1 MPIAEP
7 YLCFANWR
15 YEQVAGRLILSGF
28 PEHQVRLEPRLHQLL
43 NYFLAHP
50 MQIISK
56 DQLMD
61 DVWPDTEGT
70 DAAVM
75 RAVASLRKILQPG
88 LSEGPCIETLSKRGY
103 RWTLAVELQHLSAE
117 DLPTVVLPTAVLP
130 AESLQAP
137 PLLWPE
143 ARMHP
148 EHAEQ
153 VPVAVPVPQPPYEVP
168 KRWPH
173 LVASTVLLL
182 CLFVGFALFL
192 VHAGMQARQPVYN
205 KMVNF
210 SALKGQERAAL
221 WSPAQQWI
229 FYQYQAP
236 DQSEWHWLAHH
247 SKSHKKVVAAQG
259 FSTISRAVWLN
270 TDFFLFQAEKN
281 GQCHFYRQ
289 HIDLATHQSEMLMPC
304 QQVVSHGLALDGGR
318 LYWLAQDKETGQV
331 QIWQQQ
337 LSDLNKG
344 KAAELLYQFAAQY
357 RRPRHLLAQ
366 DGQLYLVVEK
376 DFYSDSLF
384 QFDLALHSIRWLKD
398 FAFDITD
405 LSLWQ
410 HNTLLLSSAEAL
422 LQFRLSSGKVIRLQT
437 AQTGFA
443 EAQRVGEQLLSSY
456 ATGHNSDLQLLP
468 VLAAN
473 PAIPGTTQLP
483 WLHSSKNETRLA
495 AMGDQIAFV
504 SERSGNSQI
513 WLYQQQLL
521 RQLTHF
527 QGQRQV
533 QQLLW
538 WQQQLYALIDLQL
551 YQVNL
556 SDGSLEL
563 QDINRP
569 AQLTVC
575 DERLLF
581 TQWTE
586 KGWQLWQQQSNGE
599 AQLLLPD
606 ITAVRCAPGGQL
618 VLQQLGSDQL
628 KLWSGADGK
637 LQNLPVQLNW
647 RDTVPEQWLSTR
659 DGLYWVAKQ
668 QGKTRLWQMDW
679 QSQTVQQLALPETVT
694 PQALFGGF
702 DERALYYQSEVN
714 IQTDI
719 GWLSQSEPTKK
730 PSQ

>member
-15 YEQVAGRLILSGF
+15 YDQTAGRLILNGF
-28 PEHQVRLEPRLHQLL
+28 PEQQVRLEPRLHQLL
-43 NYFLAHP
+43 NYFLAHQ

-88 LSEGPCIETLSKRGY
+88 LSDGPCIETLSKRGY
-103 RWTLAVELQHLSAE
+103 RWILPVELQHLRAE
-117 DLPTVVLPTAVLP
+117 DAPVVVLQ
-130 AESLQAP
+130 AEFPQAP

-153 VPVAVPVPQPPYEVP
+153 SSTEAASSLPPHVPP
-168 KRWPH
+168 KRWPY

-182 CLFVGFALFL
+182 CLFIGFTLFL
-192 VHAGMQARQPVYN
+192 IHAGMQARQVVYN

-221 WSPAQQWI
+221 WSPQQQWV

-236 DQSEWHWLAHH
+236 DQSDWYWLAHH
-247 SKSHKKVVAAQG
+247 GKSHKKVVAAQG
-259 FSTISRAVWLN
+259 FSAIGRAVWLN
-270 TDFFLFQAEKN
+270 ADFFLFQAEKN

-289 HIDLATHQSEMLMPC
+289 HTDLAKYQSEALMPC
-304 QQVVSHGLALDGGR
+304 QQVVSHGLALDSGR
-318 LYWLAQDKETGQV
+318 LYWLAQDTATGQV
-331 QIWQQQ
+331 QIWQQSQ
-337 LSDLNKG
+337 ADLG
-344 KAAELLYQFAAQY
+344 TEKAAVLLYQFAPQY

-384 QFDLALHSIRWLKD
+384 QFDLSLHSVRWLKD

-410 HNTLLLSSAEAL
+410 QNTLLLSSAEAL

-437 AQTGFA
+437 AQTGFV
-443 EAQRVGEQLLSSY
+443 EAQRVAEQLLTSY
-456 ATGHNSDLQLLP
+456 TTGHNTDLELLSVP
-468 VLAAN
+468 PQN
-473 PAIPGTTQLP
+473 QMQSGITQLP

-495 AMGDQIAFV
+495 ATGKQIAFV

-513 WLYQQQLL
+513 WLYQQHLL

-527 QGQRQV
+527 HGQRQI

-556 SDGSLEL
+556 SDGSLQL

-569 AQLTVC
+569 AQLAVC
-575 DERLLF
+575 DDLLFF

-586 KGWQLWQQQSNGE
+586 KGWQLWQQQPNGNAE
-599 AQLLLPD
+599 ALLSD
-606 ITAVRCAPGGQL
+606 ITAVQCAPAGHL
-618 VLQQLGSDQL
+618 VLQQLDSDQL
-628 KLWSGADGK
+628 QLWSRADGK
-637 LQNLPVQLNW
+637 LQSLPVRLNW
-647 RDTVPEQWLSTR
+647 RETAPETWLSTR
-659 DGLYWVAKQ
+659 EGLYWLVRQ

-679 QSQTVQQLALPETVT
+679 PSQTVRQLALPDSVT
-694 PQALFGGF
+694 PAALFAGF
-702 DERALYYQSEVN
+702 DDKVLYYQSEQN

-719 GWLSQSEPTKK
+719 GWLNPSEPTKK

>member
-15 YEQVAGRLILSGF
+15 YDQAAGRLILTGF
-28 PEHQVRLEPRLHQLL
+28 PEQQVRLEPRLHQLL

-88 LSEGPCIETLSKRGY
+88 LTDGRCIETLSKRGY
-103 RWTLAVELQHLSAE
+103 RWILAVELQQLNAE
-117 DLPTVVLPTAVLP
+117 DVPAVVLP

-148 EHAEQ
+148 EHTELFPLAA
-153 VPVAVPVPQPPYEVP
+153 PCTLPPHAAP
-168 KRWPH
+168 KRWPY

-182 CLFVGFALFL
+182 CLFVGFTLFL
-192 VHAGMQARQPVYN
+192 IHAGMQARQPVYN
-205 KMVNF
+205 KMTNF

-221 WSPAQQWI
+221 WSPGQPWV

-236 DQSEWHWLAHH
+236 DQSDWHWLAHH
-247 SKSHKKVVAAQG
+247 SKSHKKVSAAQG
-259 FSTISRAVWLN
+259 FTAISSAVWLDAN
-270 TDFFLFQAEKN
+270 FFLFQAEKN

-289 HIDLATHQSEMLMPC
+289 HIDLATHQSEALMPC
-304 QQVVSHGLALDGGR
+304 QQVVSHGLALDRGR
-318 LYWLAQDKETGQV
+318 LFWLAQDKETGQV
-331 QIWQQQ
+331 QIWQQL
-337 LSDLNKG
+337 LSELGTAKS
-344 KAAELLYQFAAQY
+344 AVLLYQFAPQY
-357 RRPRHLLAQ
+357 RRPQHLLAQ
-366 DGQLYLVVEK
+366 DGQLYLIVEK

-384 QFDLALHSIRWLKD
+384 QFDLSLHSIRWLKD
-398 FAFDITD
+398 FAFDISD

-410 HNTLLLSSAEAL
+410 QNSLLLSSAEAL
-422 LQFRLSSGKVIRLQT
+422 LQLKLSSGKVIRQQT
-437 AQTGFA
+437 AQTGFV
-443 EAQRVGEQLLSSY
+443 EAQRVEAQLLTSY
-456 ATGHNSDLQLLP
+456 ASGHNTDLALLP
-468 VLAAN
+468 LQAQHQPVSG
-473 PAIPGTTQLP
+473 ITQLP

-495 AMGDQIAFV
+495 VQGEQVAFV

-513 WLYQQQLL
+513 WLYQQHLL

-527 QGQRQV
+527 QGQRQI

-556 SDGSLEL
+556 SDGSLQL
-563 QDINRP
+563 LDINRP
-569 AQLTVC
+569 AQLAVC
-575 DERLLF
+575 DELLFF

-586 KGWQLWQQQSNGE
+586 KGWQLWQQQPNGE

-606 ITAVRCAPGGQL
+606 ITAVRCAPAGQL
-618 VLQQLGSDQL
+618 VLQQLGAAQL
-628 KLWSGADGK
+628 QLWSQTDGRLK
-637 LQNLPVQLNW
+637 SLPVQLNW
-647 RDTVPEQWLSTR
+647 RDFAPEHWVSNR
-659 DGLYWVAKQ
+659 NGLYWLVQQ
-668 QGKTRLWQMDW
+668 QGKTQLWQMDW
-679 QSQTVQQLALPETVT
+679 QKQQVQQLALPASVI
-694 PQALFGGF
+694 PLALFTGF
-702 DERALYYQSEVN
+702 DGDVLYYQSEQDL
-714 IQTDI
+714 QTDI

>member
-7 YLCFANWR
+7 FFCFANWR
-15 YEQVAGRLILSGF
+15 YDQTAGRLILSAD
-28 PEHQVRLEPRLHQLL
+28 PQQQVRLEPRLHQLL

-88 LSEGPCIETLSKRGY
+88 LTDGPCIETLSKRGY
-103 RWTLAVELQHLSAE
+103 RWTLAVEQQQLNAE
-117 DLPTVVLPTAVLP
+117 DVPAVVMPTVVLPV
-130 AESLQAP
+130 ESLQAP

-148 EHAEQ
+148 EHTELS
-153 VPVAVPVPQPPYEVP
+153 PVRLPRPLPVQAPP
-168 KRWPH
+168 KRWPY

-182 CLFVGFALFL
+182 CLFVGFTLFL
-192 VHAGMQARQPVYN
+192 IHAGLQARQPVYN

-210 SALKGQERAAL
+210 SALKGQEQAAL
-221 WSPAQQWI
+221 WSPQQQWV
-229 FYQYQAP
+229 FYHYQAP
-236 DQSEWHWLAHH
+236 NQSDWHWLAHH
-247 SKSHKKVVAAQG
+247 SKSHQKVASAQG
-259 FSTISRAVWLN
+259 FSALSRAVWLN
-270 TDFFLFQAEKN
+270 SDFFLFQAEKN

-289 HIDLATHQSEMLMPC
+289 HIELAKHQSQALMPC
-304 QQVVSHGLALDGGR
+304 QQVVSRGLALSGER
-318 LYWLAQDKETGQV
+318 LYWLAQDKTTGQV

-337 LSDLNKG
+337 LSDLNQD
-344 KAAELLYQFAAQY
+344 KAAVLLYQFAPHY
-357 RRPRHLLAQ
+357 RRPKHLLAHN
-366 DGQLYLVVEK
+366 DQLYLVVEK

-384 QFDLALHSIRWLKD
+384 QFDLSLHSIRWLKD
-398 FAFDITD
+398 FAFDISD

-410 HNTLLLSSAEAL
+410 PNVLLLSSAEAL
-422 LQFRLSSGKVIRLQT
+422 LQLKLSSGKVIRLQT
-437 AQTGFA
+437 AQTGFV
-443 EAQRVGEQLLSSY
+443 EAQRVKEQLLTSY
-456 ATGHNSDLQLLP
+456 ASGRNTDLELLP
-468 VLAAN
+468 LQAQQSAVS
-473 PAIPGTTQLP
+473 GSSQLP

-495 AMGDQIAFV
+495 VQGQQVAFV
-504 SERSGNSQI
+504 SDRSGNSQI
-513 WLYQQQLL
+513 WLYQQHLL

-527 QGQRQV
+527 QGQRQI

-556 SDGSLEL
+556 SDGSLQL

-569 AQLTVC
+569 AQLAVC
-575 DERLLF
+575 DELLFF

-586 KGWQLWQQQSNGE
+586 KGWQLWQWQPNGE

-606 ITAVRCAPGGQL
+606 VTAVRCGPAGQL
-618 VLQQLGSDQL
+618 VLQQPGTSQL
-628 KLWSGADGK
+628 QLWSRADGK
-637 LQNLPVQLNW
+637 LQNLPVRLNW
-647 RDTVPEQWLSTR
+647 RETEPEHWVSSR
-659 DGLYWVAKQ
+659 NGLYWLVQQ

-679 QSQTVQQLALPETVT
+679 QTQQLQQLVLPESVI
-694 PQALFGGF
+694 PAALFTGF
-702 DERALYYQSEVN
+702 DDHVLYYQSEQN

-719 GWLSQSEPTKK
+719 GWLSPSEPTKK